1 MKYVPYDKER
11 AQAFEEKMQANMLY
25 RSTDNFIAIYN
36 NQLINRSNDEIDKV
50 AKAITEIYK
59 NVTLVNRQF
68 IVKSEDEVVADEFE
82 VLFPHVAFVAT
93 LKRIGQDILSENYPE
108 DTRMVFTEEDSNYV
122 LIDDPTSDEEAKR
135 YEGAERIN
143 KANESLATNPF
154 ILNNVPLQDYGE
166 NGISFKIIDLL
177 SLDTSFIKEIGE
189 LLEAYLNRNEGQ
201 EEQY

>member
-1 MKYVPYDKER
+1 MKYIPYNQEK
-11 AQAFEEKMQANMLY
+11 AQAFESKMEGNMLY

-68 IVKSEDEVVADEFE
+68 IVKSNEEVISDEFE

-108 DTRMVFTEEDSNYV
+108 DTRMVFTEEESNYV
-122 LIDDPTSDEEAKR
+122 LVDDPTSEEPAKK

-143 KANESLATNPF
+143 KANESIATNPF
-154 ILNNVPLQDYGE
+154 ILNNVDLEDYGE
-166 NGISFKIIDLL
+166 NGISFKIMDLL
-177 SLDTSFIKEIGE
+177 TLDTSFIEEIGE
-189 LLEAYLNRNEGQ
+189 LLNTYLNKQ
-201 EEQY
+201 ENEQY